1 MNKLILLILF
11 IFSISISAQD
21 KGVNIQHIYI
31 SELIN
36 SIEENTFTSFDTDDI
51 EWRKK
56 TIAKITSNSN
66 VQEASFLKTAMVL
79 YMLQYKLGDK
89 VFFKGIENYK
99 SFLSNENK
107 KINIADLQYFLE
119 NESGVELTRFFN
131 DWFKSKG
138 HPSYH
143 INWFQNETT
152 NDVSFTI
159 KQIQSDPSVSF
170 FELPIPIK
178 LKGIDNESQLVR
190 LEISENGQNFTA
202 NIPFIIESVE
212 IDPEHQLISKDNI
225 AKIGID
231 QELLYNNITLYPNP
245 AINLIQIQNSSDAVV
260 EKVSIFNTL
269 GKLVLE
275 ETNPLSA
282 ISLKTLSVGI
292 HLVKI
297 ETSQGTLHKTILKK

>member
-11 IFSISISAQD
+11 ILSISISAQD
-21 KGVNIQHIYI
+21 KGINIQQIYLT
-31 SELIN
+31 ELIS
-36 SIEENTFTSFDTDDI
+36 SIEENSFTSFDTDDI

-66 VQEASFLKTAMVL
+66 VQEASFLKTAMIL
-79 YMLQYKLGDK
+79 HMLQYKLGDK
-89 VFFKGIENYK
+89 IFFKGIENYK
-99 SFLSNENK
+99 SFLSDENK
-107 KINIADLQYFLE
+107 KINIADLQYYLE

-152 NDVSFTI
+152 SDVSFTI
-159 KQIQSDPSVSF
+159 KQIQSDASVSF
-170 FELPIPIK
+170 FELPIPIR
-178 LKGIDNESQLVR
+178 LKGANNESQLVR
-190 LEISENGQNFTA
+190 LEISENNQNFTA
-202 NIPFIIESVE
+202 NIPFVIESVE
-212 IDPEHQLISKDNI
+212 IDPNHQLISKDNI
-225 AKIGID
+225 AKIGVD
-231 QELLYNNITLYPNP
+231 QELLHTNITLYPNP
-245 AINLIQIQNSSDAVV
+245 AINLIQIQNSSEAVV

-282 ISLKTLSVGI
+282 ISLKTLSMGI